1 MFTEKEL
8 EAYKAKDNTQKA
20 ERERVK
26 KEMVV
31 KVIEANNKLHSIVK
45 SFQQYV
51 EENHAQL
58 IGKKLFLVDGGC
70 SKVMNTFFEAWKTTI
85 ELTNWDW
92 CYFSM
97 GSGNSTKLNIRL
109 TVFGG
114 SSRTNNPLEID
125 TTYNKKI
132 ENTIWNIIK
141 IDKTGVYVDYDMS
154 KRFLIKFDYD
164 TYEMSFE
171 DNKMLRVEIKALEA
185 KISENNK
192 FIPQQLIEN

>member
-1 MFTEKEL
+1 M
-8 EAYKAKDNTQKA
+8 
-20 ERERVK
+20 
-26 KEMVV
+26 
-31 KVIEANNKLHSIVK
+31 
-45 SFQQYV
+45 
-51 EENHAQL
+51 
-58 IGKKLFLVDGGC
+58 
-70 SKVMNTFFEAWKTTI
+70 
-85 ELTNWDW
+85 
-92 CYFSM
+92 
-97 GSGNSTKLNIRL
+97 
-109 TVFGG
+109 
-114 SSRTNNPLEID
+114 EID